1 MRAAKKDAILQI
13 RMTNDLKEQL
23 QKLAVEYGL
32 PMSSLVIYAIAQF
45 IRTHKKM
52 DPFISEMAG
61 LLADKVNQLVK
72 ES

>member
-1 MRAAKKDAILQI
+1 MKATKKEAILQI

-23 QKLAVEYGL
+23 QSLAVEYGL

-52 DPFISEMAG
+52 EPFISEMAS
-61 LLADKVNQLVK
+61 LIAEKMEQVVK